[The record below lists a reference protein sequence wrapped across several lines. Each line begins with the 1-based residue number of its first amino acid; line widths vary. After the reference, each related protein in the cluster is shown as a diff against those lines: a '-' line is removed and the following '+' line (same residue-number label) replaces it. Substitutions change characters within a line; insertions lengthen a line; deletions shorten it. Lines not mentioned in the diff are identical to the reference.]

1 MKSNANGNSKTEE
14 RETSVKIMQ
23 NEVGQPM
30 EVAMIPLV
38 GKVASDSL
46 VEFDLEALYRAQ
58 PELALGLIREMKGER
73 DDQTIGRPTPSRW

>member
-38 GKVASDSL
+38 GKVVGDSL
-46 VEFDLEALYRAQ
+46 VEFDLEALYKAQ
-58 PELALGLIREMKGER
+58 PELALGLIRKMKGEPDNEWR
-73 DDQTIGRPTPSRW
+73 C

>member
-46 VEFDLEALYRAQ
+46 VEFDLEALYKAQ
-58 PELALGLIREMKGER
+58 PELALGLIRKMKGEPDNEWR
-73 DDQTIGRPTPSRW
+73 C